1 MSIAKQKIKA
11 VSDQI
16 NGSDLRQSHK
26 NDIQDMLIAT
36 GDATNGVADKQQA
49 LTEAVAA
56 LGICFARD
64 AICRRDDFRELL
76 SKALET
82 HTKNCPLA
90 AGGGSTTDTTMTI
103 VQGHGVKAQG
113 KPSTVLIVSGMATVS
128 WLAFLAAKVG
138 GVM

>member
-11 VSDQI
+11 VADQI
-16 NGSDLRQSHK
+16 ANSDLRQSHK

-36 GDATNGVADKQQA
+36 GDATNGVSDKQQA

-76 SKALET
+76 AKALET
-82 HTKNCPLA
+82 HTKNCPLVISGA
-90 AGGGSTTDTTMTI
+90 QTDTTMTI
-103 VQGHGVKAQG
+103 VQGHGIKAQG
-113 KPSTVLIVSGMATVS
+113 KPSTVLIVSGLATVC
-128 WLAFLAAKVG
+128 WLAFLAAKTG
-138 GVM
+138 GVL